1 MNILSTKTKG
11 YIAITTV
18 LLISAVTLMIAVTVT
33 LVSINEGQSS
43 LASSKGEERLSFVDG
58 CMEDAILKIR
68 NSASYAGGTTTTPDG
83 NCSITVSKVGSV
95 YTVTASPADLTF
107 MKKLQAVVT
116 RGASTVTITSWQE
129 I

>member
-1 MNILSTKTKG
+1 MNNVNIKAKG

-18 LLISAVTLMIAVTVT
+18 MLISAITLMIAVTVT

-83 NCSITVSKVGSV
+83 NCAITVAKVGSV
-95 YTVTASPADLTF
+95 YTVTASPVDLTYL
-107 MKKLQAVVT
+107 KKVQAVVT

>member
-1 MNILSTKTKG
+1 MNIMITKAKG

-18 LLISAVTLMIAVTVT
+18 LLISAITLMIAVTVT
-33 LVSINEGQSS
+33 LISISEGQSS
-43 LASSKGEERLSFVDG
+43 LASSKGEERLNFVEG

-83 NCSITVSKVGSV
+83 NCTILVSKVGSV
-95 YTVTASPADLTF
+95 YTVTASPVDLTYL
-107 MKKLQAVVT
+107 KKVQAVVT